1 MVLRGGGDQTG
12 AAAPIGGQAGLSA
25 MDLLALMML
34 YAASP
39 AAVAAA
45 SHAFHHQP
53 DPKTITQPAPAQRG
67 DPWKPY
73 IVEAARR
80 FNLPQDWIRSVMQ
93 AESSGRTMVRGRP
106 ITSPAGAMGLM
117 QLMPDTYAKLRAE
130 HRLGPDPHNPRD
142 NILAGAA
149 YLREMYDRFGWP
161 GMFAAYNA
169 GPKRFEAHLREAQ
182 PLPAETRRYLVTLG
196 VDVED
201 AVSVAQVQLRKA
213 AQPAEASAEAPVP
226 LLRSEIVIMGEAG
239 PEFDEEHP
247 AEARPDPANENIR
260 PARPP
265 PPAAKP
271 VGPRPVPDRSIQ
283 LVQNDMRGSMRAL
296 DGP

>member
-1 MVLRGGGDQTG
+1 
-12 AAAPIGGQAGLSA
+12 

-45 SHAFHHQP
+45 TQAIHHQP
-53 DPKTITQPAPAQRG
+53 ESKTITQPAPPQRS

-80 FNLPQDWIRSVMQ
+80 FNLPQDWIRSVLH
-93 AESSGRTMVRGRP
+93 AESSGRTMARGRP

-161 GMFAAYNA
+161 GLFAAYNA
-169 GPKRFEAHLREAQ
+169 GPKRFEAHLRDEQ

-196 VDVED
+196 VDVEE
-201 AVSVAQVQLRKA
+201 AVTVAQAQLRRTA
-213 AQPAEASAEAPVP
+213 EPAETAAEASRPPAPPV
-226 LLRSEIVIMGEAG
+226 RSEIVVMGEAE
-239 PEFDEEHP
+239 PEFAEEELL
-247 AEARPDPANENIR
+247 AEEVRA
-260 PARPP
+260 ARPP
-265 PPAAKP
+265 PPSSKP
-271 VGPRPVPDRSIQ
+271 IRPRPVRDRSVQ
-283 LVQNDMRGSMRAL
+283 LVQNDMRGSPRAV